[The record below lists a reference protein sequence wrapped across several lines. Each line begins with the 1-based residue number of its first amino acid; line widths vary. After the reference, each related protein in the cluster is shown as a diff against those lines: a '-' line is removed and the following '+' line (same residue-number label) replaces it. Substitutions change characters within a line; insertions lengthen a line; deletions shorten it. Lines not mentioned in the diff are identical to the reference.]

1 MTEKFIQGCDYMK
14 IGEARQLYG
23 SVIKSYHEQYTA
35 LHKQRQELQT
45 KMDATPDGK
54 TVFANEAAILELTME
69 AVDEKQTEYKEYM
82 EKLMEQWNGVANM
95 EVSRQ
100 QGEAAEEYAADM
112 SKAMEVARRIMKGGI
127 VPPKD
132 EKKLMEFSMELYQ
145 AAKNIGSMVQ
155 QREREK
161 YKSLWKEDED
171 NTVQPDPMDVADGAE
186 AFAPGPA
193 VVEVSDV
200 MSSVEIPEMS

>member
-1 MTEKFIQGCDYMK
+1 MK
-14 IGEARQLYG
+14 IGEARQLYS
-23 SVIKSYHEQYTA
+23 SVIKSYHEQYSV
-35 LHKQRQELQT
+35 LHKQRQELQNRI
-45 KMDATPDGK
+45 DATPDGK
-54 TVFANEAAILELTME
+54 VVFANEAAVLELSIK

-95 EVSRQ
+95 EVARQ
-100 QGEAAEEYAADM
+100 QGDAAEEYAADM

-127 VPPKD
+127 VPAKD

-161 YKSLWKEDED
+161 YKSLWKDEEEDS
-171 NTVQPDPMDVADGAE
+171 TPQDPMDVADNAE

-200 MSSVEIPEMS
+200 MSSVETPEIS

>member
-1 MTEKFIQGCDYMK
+1 MK
-14 IGEARQLYG
+14 IGEARQLYS
-23 SVIKSYHEQYTA
+23 SVIKSYHEQYSA
-35 LHKQRQELQT
+35 LHKQRQELQNR
-45 KMDATPDGK
+45 MDATPDGK
-54 TVFANEAAILELTME
+54 VVFANEAAVLELSIK

-95 EVSRQ
+95 EVARQ
-100 QGEAAEEYAADM
+100 QGDAAEEYAADM

-127 VPPKD
+127 VPAKD

-161 YKSLWKEDED
+161 YKSLWKDEEE
-171 NTVQPDPMDVADGAE
+171 NSTPQDPMDVADNAE

-200 MSSVEIPEMS
+200 MSSVETPEIS

>member
-1 MTEKFIQGCDYMK
+1 MK
-14 IGEARQLYG
+14 IGEARQLYS
-23 SVIKSYHEQYTA
+23 SVIKSYHEQYSA
-35 LHKQRQELQT
+35 LHKQRQELQNR
-45 KMDATPDGK
+45 MDATPDGK
-54 TVFANEAAILELTME
+54 VVFANEAAVLELSIK

-95 EVSRQ
+95 EVARQ
-100 QGEAAEEYAADM
+100 QGDAAEEYAADM

-127 VPPKD
+127 VPAKD

-155 QREREK
+155 QKEREK
-161 YKSLWKEDED
+161 YKSLWKDEED
-171 NTVQPDPMDVADGAE
+171 NDTPQDPMDVADNAE

-200 MSSVEIPEMS
+200 MSSVETPEIS

>member
-1 MTEKFIQGCDYMK
+1 MK
-14 IGEARQLYG
+14 IGEARQLYS
-23 SVIKSYHEQYTA
+23 SVIKSYHEQYSA
-35 LHKQRQELQT
+35 LHKQRQELQN
-45 KMDATPDGK
+45 KIDATPDGK
-54 TVFANEAAILELTME
+54 VVYANEAAVLELSIK
-69 AVDEKQTEYKEYM
+69 AVDEKQNEYKDYM

-95 EVSRQ
+95 EVAKQ

-161 YKSLWKEDED
+161 YKSLWKDEED
-171 NTVQPDPMDVADGAE
+171 NSVPQDPTEVADNAE

-200 MSSVEIPEMS
+200 MSSVEIPE

>member
-1 MTEKFIQGCDYMK
+1 MK
-14 IGEARQLYG
+14 IGEARQLYS
-23 SVIKSYHEQYTA
+23 SVIKSYHEQYSA
-35 LHKQRQELQT
+35 LHKQRQELQNR
-45 KMDATPDGK
+45 MDATPDGK
-54 TVFANEAAILELTME
+54 VVFANEAAVLELSIK
-69 AVDEKQTEYKEYM
+69 AVDEKQTGYKEYM

-95 EVSRQ
+95 EVARQ
-100 QGEAAEEYAADM
+100 QGDAAEEYAADM

-127 VPPKD
+127 VPAKD

-155 QREREK
+155 QKEREK
-161 YKSLWKEDED
+161 YKSLWKDEED
-171 NTVQPDPMDVADGAE
+171 NDTPQDPMDVADNAE

-200 MSSVEIPEMS
+200 MSSVETPEIS

>member
-1 MTEKFIQGCDYMK
+1 MK
-14 IGEARQLYG
+14 IGEARQLYS
-23 SVIKSYHEQYTA
+23 SVIKSYHEQYSA
-35 LHKQRQELQT
+35 LHKQRQELQNRI
-45 KMDATPDGK
+45 DATPDGK
-54 TVFANEAAILELTME
+54 VVFANEAAVLELSIK

-95 EVSRQ
+95 EVARQ
-100 QGEAAEEYAADM
+100 QGDAAEEYVTDM

-127 VPPKD
+127 VPAKD

-161 YKSLWKEDED
+161 YKSLWKDEEE
-171 NTVQPDPMDVADGAE
+171 NSTPQDPMDVADNAE

-200 MSSVEIPEMS
+200 MNSVETSEIS